1 VLENP
6 DRDAVADLEH
16 IKEKLYCSTPCEP
29 CSRFLK
35 MMYEFGA
42 FPSAKSTTAE
52 IVKSEFLADLL
63 DA

>member
-42 FPSAKSTTAE
+42 FSGERSARTRT
-52 IVKSEFLADLL
+52 